1 MDSPSFWT
9 KIRQLIINMLLKFSS
24 FKIGRLEIGI

>member
-1 MDSPSFWT
+1 
-9 KIRQLIINMLLKFSS
+9 MLLKFSS